1 MRALTGRR
9 RPGPRRAETIR
20 IVAVALAGFVAALH
34 SPAVAPVPAA
44 AQTRGPRT
52 VSATATLS
60 ILKGGVDRI
69 TAGGERVRAS
79 DGMTLAVGDRVRTS
93 RNGLAVITFLDGSTV
108 TVQPGSEV
116 EARRTEVSAGR
127 RADTS
132 VLIVAGTAWAR
143 VARLL
148 ERDSRLS
155 LQSNTAT
162 AAVHDGLIG
171 AQQNPDASFE
181 CWTQRGELTVTDSRG
196 QRLVTLEPG
205 EATRVAAGRA
215 APPAPFFVMASTLR
229 VVASP
234 GVWPLLEMPYDRI
247 LAGFVA
253 PGVEVNQVYG
263 SRTAVNADGTR
274 EIEVPAGF
282 PGPFTVIVEARED
295 GPFAVTVTG
304 RFRGSEAYRLE
315 FRGRASRGER
325 LWTSV
330 MQDVWETAGL
340 SPGAYATGARAL
352 GAQAAR
358 FGPMRAPLPGWIL
371 LSPTEAS
378 PAGR

>member
-1 MRALTGRR
+1 MRTVVVTLAVV
-9 RPGPRRAETIR
+9 
-20 IVAVALAGFVAALH
+20 VATLHAAPVALE
-34 SPAVAPVPAA
+34 SAV

-60 ILKGGVDRI
+60 ILKGSAERV
-69 TAGGERVRAS
+69 TAGGERTPAT
-79 DGMTLAVGDRVRTS
+79 DEMTVAVGDRVRTS

-116 EARRTEVSAGR
+116 VVRRVDLSAGR

-132 VLIVAGTAWAR
+132 VVITAGTVWAR

-148 ERDSRLS
+148 DRDSRLS

-171 AQQNPDASFE
+171 AQQNRDASFE
-181 CWTQRGELTVTDSRG
+181 CWTQAGELTVTDPRG
-196 QRLVTLEPG
+196 QPLVTLQPG
-205 EATRVAAGRA
+205 ETTRVAGGQA
-215 APPAPFFVMASTLR
+215 ATPTPFSVMASTLR

-234 GVWPLLEMPYDRI
+234 GVWPLLEMPYDAI

-274 EIEVPAGF
+274 EIVAPAGF
-282 PGPFTVIVEARED
+282 PGPYTIIIEGYRD

-304 RFRGSEAYRLE
+304 LFRGGEAYRLE
-315 FRGRASRGER
+315 FRGRVSRGER

-330 MQDVWETAGL
+330 MQEMPETAGL
-340 SPGAYATGARAL
+340 SPGADPSGARAL
-352 GAQAAR
+352 GARAAL
-358 FGPMRAPLPGWIL
+358 FGPMRRPLPGWIL

-378 PAGR
+378 AAGR